1 MRGSLVAILTCLA
14 LSQAQAQSPPQTY
27 PCNNDHYVNS
37 VGHTVHSPS
46 CGWEPGTKTAV
57 CGDGSI
63 SHSEHHSGT
72 CSHHGGVARWE

>member
-1 MRGSLVAILTCLA
+1 MTTYRRMTKRRAPSWETENARVLVAILTCLA

-46 CGWEPGTKTAV
+46 CGWEPVRKPQYA
-57 CGDGSI
+57 
-63 SHSEHHSGT
+63 
-72 CSHHGGVARWE
+72 AMAA